1 MKQALPRL
9 PVKRV
14 LVESGAFD
22 PWLIAAL
29 VALICLGLVMVTS
42 ASLPIATRYHG
53 DGLYYLKRQLLVMG
67 SGILA
72 AGLFFRMGLERL
84 MRHSK
89 LLLCIAII
97 LLIAVYV
104 PGLGRRVNGASRWV
118 NFGLFTI
125 QASEFAKLA
134 FIIYLAGYVVRFR
147 EQLEKSFSG
156 FVKPLVVLII
166 FALLLL
172 GEPDMGTTAVLA
184 GTFAAMLW
192 LGGLP
197 VWIVA
202 LFAVLGSASLALL
215 VWIEPYRMARLVT
228 YMDPWEHERGSGYQ
242 LTQSLIAFGRGEW
255 WGVGLG
261 NGIQKH
267 FYLPEVHTDFI
278 FAVIGEE
285 LGLAGVLCVLALFLF
300 LVWRLFRV
308 GARAEAAGIP
318 YGANLVYGFAAL
330 IGIEAF
336 INMGVSMGA
345 LPTKGL
351 TLPFISYGNN
361 SNFVLC
367 CALGLI
373 FRVAWDSRPRQAPA
387 ATPAASSDATDQDS
401 LPEMEQAHA

>member
-1 MKQALPRL
+1 MRVALPRL

-14 LVESGAFD
+14 LVDSGAFD
-22 PWLIAAL
+22 PWLVAAL

-42 ASLPIATRYHG
+42 ASLPIATRFHG
-53 DGLYYLKRQLLVMG
+53 DGLYYLKRQLLVMVAG
-67 SGILA
+67 AGA
-72 AGLFFRMGLERL
+72 AAVLFRFGLERL
-84 MRHSK
+84 MQHSK
-89 LLLCIAII
+89 LVLCIALI
-97 LLIAVYV
+97 LLVAVYV
-104 PGLGRRVNGASRWV
+104 PGLGRRVNGSLRWV
-118 NFGLFTI
+118 NLGLFTI

-134 FIIYLAGYVVRFR
+134 FIVYLAGYVVRFR
-147 EQLEKSFSG
+147 DQLESSFKG
-156 FVKPLVVLII
+156 FIKPLVVLFI
-166 FALLLL
+166 FGALLM
-172 GEPDMGTTAVLA
+172 GEPDMGTTVVLA

-197 VWIVA
+197 VWIVG
-202 LFAVLGSASLALL
+202 LFAIAGSAFMALL
-215 VWIEPYRMARLVT
+215 VKIEPYRMTRFVT
-228 YMDPWEHERGSGYQ
+228 YLDPWVDERGKGYQ

-261 NGIQKH
+261 NSIQKH

-285 LGLAGVLCVLALFLF
+285 LGLAGVLCVLSLFLF

-308 GARAEAAGIP
+308 GARAEAAGLS

-361 SNFVLC
+361 SNFILC
-367 CALGLI
+367 CAFGLI
-373 FRVAWDSRPRQAPA
+373 FRVAWDSRPQRESAARAPV
-387 ATPAASSDATDQDS
+387 PASPPMESSQV
-401 LPEMEQAHA
+401 PEHVHA